1 MEADPARAAAS
12 CGFGAPKP
20 MRRARQRAAS
30 RRGAETHARREPH
43 PMPIPPRAPSDWAT
57 VTGDLLKLGWF
68 QQWVCSPS
76 PQPQPHQRH
85 VSSRQPTRPQRSI
98 SEPAASAHSHVSAT
112 SAFPFQT

>member
-30 RRGAETHARREPH
+30 RRGAETHALREPH

-57 VTGDLLKLGWF
+57 VTGDLLKLL
-68 QQWVCSPS
+68 VYLHCTCT
-76 PQPQPHQRH
+76 HAR
-85 VSSRQPTRPQRSI
+85 
-98 SEPAASAHSHVSAT
+98 AALKLGYCFTDPNKMRGSCRTWGLGERLLAHE
-112 SAFPFQT
+112 